1 MFSSFQAFLF
11 TVFEQYRRFKPS
23 EFIVFSYFLCRF
35 QMDVFHPLMIRNYM
49 RKYDMD
55 EPPKLEE
62 PIDELDNRMKR
73 IKEANADDSAL
84 EDKYYRYVLRS
95 SHNSS
100 SSWGL
105 R

>member
-1 MFSSFQAFLF
+1 
-11 TVFEQYRRFKPS
+11 
-23 EFIVFSYFLCRF
+23 
-35 QMDVFHPLMIRNYM
+35 MDVFHPLMIRNYM

-84 EDKYYRYVLRS
+84 EDKYYRYVLKKNTLDIS
-95 SHNSS
+95 Y
-100 SSWGL
+100 L
-105 R
+105 RA

>member
-1 MFSSFQAFLF
+1 MHFDCLLYFLF
-11 TVFEQYRRFKPS
+11 
-23 EFIVFSYFLCRF
+23 CF

-84 EDKYYRYVLRS
+84 EDKYYRL
-95 SHNSS
+95 
-100 SSWGL
+100 G
-105 R
+105 

>member
-1 MFSSFQAFLF
+1 MSNVTAFQKLKLLAVFLF
-11 TVFEQYRRFKPS
+11 C
-23 EFIVFSYFLCRF
+23 L

-62 PIDELDNRMKR
+62 PIDEMDNRMKR

-84 EDKYYRYVLRS
+84 EDKYYR
-95 SHNSS
+95 
-100 SSWGL
+100 
-105 R
+105 

>member
-1 MFSSFQAFLF
+1 
-11 TVFEQYRRFKPS
+11 
-23 EFIVFSYFLCRF
+23 
-35 QMDVFHPLMIRNYM
+35 M

-84 EDKYYRYVLRS
+84 EDKYYRYVLSRGTLS
-95 SHNSS
+95 GVQVVLAVMSGYVLGRN
-100 SSWGL
+100 L
-105 R
+105 

>member
-1 MFSSFQAFLF
+1 MSNVTAFQKLKLLAVFL
-11 TVFEQYRRFKPS
+11 S
-23 EFIVFSYFLCRF
+23 CL

-84 EDKYYRYVLRS
+84 EDKYYR
-95 SHNSS
+95 
-100 SSWGL
+100 
-105 R
+105 

>member
-1 MFSSFQAFLF
+1 
-11 TVFEQYRRFKPS
+11 
-23 EFIVFSYFLCRF
+23 
-35 QMDVFHPLMIRNYM
+35 MIRNYM

-84 EDKYYRYVLRS
+84 EDKYYRYVFSKETLATILFLRF
-95 SHNSS
+95 
-100 SSWGL
+100 
-105 R
+105 